1 MTATPAPVRMRCE
14 RHGWW
19 ARLAR
24 RLGQAWCGLR
34 TGHRFI
40 RQKHDGRYRLIC
52 WYCDYESTGWNLRID
67 E

>member
-1 MTATPAPVRMRCE
+1 MNATPVPMTVRGSVR
-14 RHGWW
+14 WW

-52 WYCDYESTGWNLRID
+52 WYCDKESAGWNLKID
-67 E
+67 D